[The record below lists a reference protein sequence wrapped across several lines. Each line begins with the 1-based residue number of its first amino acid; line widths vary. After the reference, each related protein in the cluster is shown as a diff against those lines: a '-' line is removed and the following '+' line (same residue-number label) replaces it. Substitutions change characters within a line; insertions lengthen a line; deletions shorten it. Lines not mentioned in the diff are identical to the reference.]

1 MIEVGKKIVVS
12 MMPSAE
18 RTHILVVEDDG
29 DTAEVVAGLL
39 ENSGYSVTTS
49 SNGTEALKEIDK
61 GETDLVLLDI
71 DLPDTNGIDVL
82 QQARR
87 NTHMPMIMLSGYGK
101 EMDRVRSLESGADD
115 YIAKPFIAD
124 ELLARIR
131 ALLRRVKWA
140 PATSTRLQV
149 RELVLD
155 LPRRQISI
163 QGQHLLLT
171 PIEYGILVILMKHA
185 GRVVSHRELMNS
197 VWGEHFSDDYSVLRV
212 NISRLRSKLEV
223 DPRQPRLHPHRG
235 R

>member
-1 MIEVGKKIVVS
+1 

-18 RTHILVVEDDG
+18 RTHILVVEDDD

-49 SNGTEALKEIDK
+49 SNGSEALKEIDK

-71 DLPDTNGIDVL
+71 DLPDANGIDVL

-149 RELVLD
+149 RGLVLD
-155 LPRRQISI
+155 LPRRQICI

-171 PIEYGILVILMKHA
+171 PIEYGILVILMKYA

-197 VWGEHFSDDYSVLRV
+197 VWGDHFSDDFSVLRV

-223 DPRQPRLHPHRG
+223 DPRQPTYILTVAG
-235 R
+235 KGYTIAD

>member
-1 MIEVGKKIVVS
+1 MISNVQ
-12 MMPSAE
+12 

-49 SNGTEALKEIDK
+49 SNGRDALKEIDK

-71 DLPDTNGIDVL
+71 DLPDANGIDL
-82 QQARR
+82 LEQARR
-87 NTHMPMIMLSGYGK
+87 DTHMPMIMLSGYGK

-115 YIAKPFIAD
+115 YITKPFIAD

-131 ALLRRVKWA
+131 ALLRRVNWA
-140 PATSTRLQV
+140 PMTSTKLQV
-149 RELVLD
+149 RDLVLD
-155 LPRRQISI
+155 LPRRQVSI
-163 QGQHLLLT
+163 HSHNLLLT

-197 VWGEHFSDDYSVLRV
+197 VWGDDFSEDYSVLRV
-212 NISRLRSKLEV
+212 NISRLRAKLEV
-223 DPRQPRLHPHRG
+223 NPRQPSYIRTVAGKGYTIPD
-235 R
+235 